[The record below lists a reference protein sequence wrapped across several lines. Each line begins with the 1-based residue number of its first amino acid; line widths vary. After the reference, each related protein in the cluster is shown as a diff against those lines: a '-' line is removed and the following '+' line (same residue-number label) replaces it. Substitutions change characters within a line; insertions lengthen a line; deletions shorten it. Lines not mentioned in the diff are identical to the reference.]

1 MILRP
6 YIIGHFFLVQRSA
19 LVSIGASWILRVPTW
34 IKSKRNYRKVRW
46 SYCRRNLGRR
56 KRYSRIEKMKN
67 NMREKREKR

>member
-1 MILRP
+1 
-6 YIIGHFFLVQRSA
+6 
-19 LVSIGASWILRVPTW
+19 VPTW
-34 IKSKRNYRKVRW
+34 IKSRRNYRKVRW